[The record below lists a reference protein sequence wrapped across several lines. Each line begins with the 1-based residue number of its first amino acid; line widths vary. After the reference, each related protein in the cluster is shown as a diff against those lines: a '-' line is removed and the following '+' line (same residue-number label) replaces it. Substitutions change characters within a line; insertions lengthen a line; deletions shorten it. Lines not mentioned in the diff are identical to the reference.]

1 MNPRSFLLAPLALFA
16 ALSAAAQNGPAG
28 KLPVLD
34 DLLPVARTNA
44 VAIFGVAESN
54 LWFWSVDCH
63 YQSEGFADDST
74 NALQWITFSF
84 FDPHSAERVPRG
96 SRSESTPW
104 PTTSD
109 SFPTEPSRTPPAA
122 APSAGARP
130 SRPYFPFHRK
140 DPSNRENL
148 PT

>member
-1 MNPRSFLLAPLALFA
+1 MNPRSFFLPPLVLLA

-44 VAIFGVAESN
+44 MAIFDVAESN

-63 YQSEGFADDST
+63 YQGEGFADDST

-96 SRSESTPW
+96 GRSESTAMAYHVRL
-104 PTTSD
+104 
-109 SFPTEPSRTPPAA
+109 FPDGSLKNSSSGRTIGWLPP
-122 APSAGARP
+122 
-130 SRPYFPFHRK
+130 
-140 DPSNRENL
+140 
-148 PT
+148 

>member
-96 SRSESTPW
+96 GRSESTAMAYHVRLLPDG
-104 PTTSD
+104 TLKNS
-109 SFPTEPSRTPPAA
+109 SSGRTIGWRPP
-122 APSAGARP
+122 
-130 SRPYFPFHRK
+130 
-140 DPSNRENL
+140 
-148 PT
+148 